1 MNTLICPISKDKVN
15 RTIVRLTGFIVAM
28 LVLLFAITA
37 NPLIILFTAV
47 DFYIRA
53 FTSLTISPVAWLAKK
68 IAKAFH
74 LKGEMIDKAPKIF
87 AARVGLI
94 FSATSSLLFLI
105 SPVASITV
113 ALTLMAF
120 ALLESLFNF
129 CVGCVVYTYI
139 VLPLNK
145 RTA

>member
-15 RTIVRLTGFIVAM
+15 RNVVRFTGFIVAM

-53 FTSLTISPVAWLAKK
+53 FTTLTISPVAWLAKK
-68 IAKAFH
+68 ITKTFH
-74 LKGEMIDKAPKIF
+74 LKGEMIDKAPKLF

-113 ALTLMAF
+113 ALILMAF

>member
-1 MNTLICPISKDKVN
+1 MNTLICPISKDKVDRN
-15 RTIVRLTGFIVAM
+15 VVRVTGFIVAM

-53 FTSLTISPVAWLAKK
+53 FTSLTISPVAWLAKNLT
-68 IAKAFH
+68 KAFH
-74 LKGEMIDKAPKIF
+74 LKGEMIDKAPKLF
-87 AARVGLI
+87 AGRVGLI
-94 FSATSSLLFLI
+94 FSASSSLLFLV

>member
-15 RTIVRLTGFIVAM
+15 RSVVRLTGFIVAM

-37 NPLIILFTAV
+37 NPLIIVFTAV

-53 FTSLTISPVAWLAKK
+53 FTSLKISPIAWLAKT
-68 IAKAFH
+68 IARTFH
-74 LKGEMIDKAPKIF
+74 FKVDMIDKAPKLF
-87 AARVGLI
+87 ASRVGFI
-94 FSATSSLLFLI
+94 FSATASLLFLV
-105 SPVASITV
+105 SPVVSIAI
-113 ALTLMAF
+113 ALTLMSF